1 MLKDA
6 GMNISAI
13 EANPPTR
20 ELNDAPPTQPDCDLS
35 SQLVSESAT
44 RGIFEWLRSTGY
56 PVSEKSLY
64 QHSWIGCESSEE
76 EDDIKSDIA
85 KEAASLIFVDK
96 WLSEAI
102 G

>member
-1 MLKDA
+1 MLKDT

-20 ELNDAPPTQPDCDLS
+20 ELNDAPPAQPDCDLS

-96 WLSEAI
+96 WLSGTI